1 MQEEAQ
7 QLIQGAKKGIRTV
20 KNTYRGLKWLWISLA
35 FVVSNFLVFLGVCL
49 VLFVSLTIAEQHKAI
64 ESEES
69 ERIHYEENQI
79 PSIDGDLIFPL
90 DNFRVT
96 CGFTCYANHGGLD
109 MSSGYGANVR
119 AVKNGTVIKV
129 VTGYVSDGGYL
140 GHKGGYG
147 NQVVIQ
153 HENGVQ
159 TRYAH
164 MMDTIRVS
172 IGDEV
177 VIGQVI
183 GQQGNS
189 GNSSGSHLHFEWI
202 ENGAKVDPMTRL
214 PFNQPKPPTDV
225 EQNPTS

>member
-1 MQEEAQ
+1 MD
-7 QLIQGAKKGIRTV
+7 IAKYGLNTLQRQFIWWLLGLVGGGSVIGGILV
-20 KNTYRGLKWLWISLA
+20 V
-35 FVVSNFLVFLGVCL
+35 VVSVMVFA
-49 VLFVSLTIAEQHKAI
+49 SAQT
-64 ESEES
+64 S
-69 ERIHYEENQI
+69 YMENVPPPMEDI
-79 PSIDGDLIFPL
+79 PVIDGDLIFPL
-90 DNFRVT
+90 DDFRVT

-119 AVKNGTVIKV
+119 AVMNGTVIKV

-164 MMDTIRVS
+164 LMDTIRVS
-172 IGDEV
+172 VDDEV

-202 ENGAKVDPMTRL
+202 ENGVKVDPMTRL
-214 PFNQPKPPTDV
+214 PFNQPKPPTDS

>member
-1 MQEEAQ
+1 MD
-7 QLIQGAKKGIRTV
+7 IAKYGLNTLQRQFIWWLLGLVGGGSVIGGILV
-20 KNTYRGLKWLWISLA
+20 V
-35 FVVSNFLVFLGVCL
+35 VVSVMVFASAQTSYMENVPPP
-49 VLFVSLTIAEQHKAI
+49 I
-64 ESEES
+64 EE
-69 ERIHYEENQI
+69 I
-79 PSIDGDLIFPL
+79 PPITGEIIFPL

-172 IGDEV
+172 VGDEV

-202 ENGAKVDPMTRL
+202 ENGVKVDPMTRL

>member
-1 MQEEAQ
+1 MD
-7 QLIQGAKKGIRTV
+7 IAKYGLNTLQRQFIWWLLGLVGGGSVIGGILV
-20 KNTYRGLKWLWISLA
+20 V
-35 FVVSNFLVFLGVCL
+35 VVSVMVFA
-49 VLFVSLTIAEQHKAI
+49 SAQT
-64 ESEES
+64 S
-69 ERIHYEENQI
+69 YMENVPPPMEDI
-79 PSIDGDLIFPL
+79 PVIDGDLIFPL
-90 DNFRVT
+90 DDFRVT

-119 AVKNGTVIKV
+119 AVMNGTVIKV

-164 MMDTIRVS
+164 LMDTIRVS
-172 IGDEV
+172 VDDEV

-202 ENGAKVDPMTRL
+202 ENGTKVDPMTRL

>member
-1 MQEEAQ
+1 MDIAKHGLNTLQRKFIWWLIGLMGGGSVVFGVMIILISVMVFASAQTSYMENVSPPIEE
-7 QLIQGAKKGIRTV
+7 
-20 KNTYRGLKWLWISLA
+20 
-35 FVVSNFLVFLGVCL
+35 
-49 VLFVSLTIAEQHKAI
+49 
-64 ESEES
+64 
-69 ERIHYEENQI
+69 I
-79 PSIDGDLIFPL
+79 PPITGEIIFPL

-109 MSSGYGANVR
+109 MSSSYGANIR
-119 AVKNGTVIKV
+119 AVMNGTVIKV
-129 VTGYVSDGGYL
+129 VTGYASNGGYL

-164 MMDTIRVS
+164 MMDTIRVAV
-172 IGDEV
+172 GDEV

-189 GNSSGSHLHFEWI
+189 GNSSGSHLHLEWI
-202 ENGAKVDPMTRL
+202 ENGVKVDPMTRL

-225 EQNPTS
+225 EKNPTS